1 MEEDRGRA
9 GAAGPSAGPAPPAA
23 PADGRLTGLF
33 DARFHSTAAGATPSD
48 LRVLP
53 KRIILV
59 RHGESVG
66 NIDHRSYTNTPDPQ
80 LPLTNKGLQQAAAAG
95 RAIRQLTG
103 NEPVFFY
110 LSPYR
115 RSLLTFDGIKVS
127 RCTRRR
133 SGGVVGD

>member
-1 MEEDRGRA
+1 MSILDKVA
-9 GAAGPSAGPAPPAA
+9 
-23 PADGRLTGLF
+23 
-33 DARFHSTAAGATPSD
+33 AAGATPSD